1 MSDVSITGVDVYR
14 FYVLPALGELIGTC
28 LFTLF
33 VNLAGS
39 QSAVR
44 TISYPVMSGISL
56 FVLRGFFSKITPG
69 HYNPAVSISQLVMR
83 RIDAPTAVTYVFV
96 QGFGAFLGAV
106 LFRALVSN
114 AIFVDYF
121 IGSYITTEG
130 SIARSQTLV
139 SYFSL
144 PLIGQS
150 GNVALSSANAIVH
163 HIFTGDGSSTGHL
176 YLHFSASLIAVV
188 LSSFVLWL
196 LNSPMARKEL
206 NERSKPEVQSKLSG
220 TF

>member
-14 FYVLPALGELIGTC
+14 LYVLPALGELIGTC

-33 VNLAGS
+33 
-39 QSAVR
+39 
-44 TISYPVMSGISL
+44 
-56 FVLRGFFSKITPG
+56 
-69 HYNPAVSISQLVMR
+69 AVSISQLVMR
-83 RIDAPTAVTYVFV
+83 RLDAPTAVTYVFV
-96 QGFGAFLGAV
+96 QSFGAFLGAV

-130 SIARSQTLV
+130 SLARSQGFFLDVILSAVVCLSYLTFDYRFDNLQISCTWTLV

-163 HIFTGDGSSTGHL
+163 HIFTGDGTSTSHL
-176 YLHFSASLIAVV
+176 YLHFSAGLIAIV
-188 LSSFVLWL
+188 LSSFILWL
-196 LNSPMARKEL
+196 LNSPMARKDSS
-206 NERSKPEVQSKLSG
+206 ERPKPELQSKSSG
-220 TF
+220 TC

>member
-14 FYVLPALGELIGTC
+14 LYVLPALGELIGTC

-33 VNLAGS
+33 VNLAS
-39 QSAVR
+39 SPSAVR
-44 TISYPVMSGISL
+44 MISYPVMSGISL

-83 RIDAPTAVTYVFV
+83 RLDAPTAVTYVFV
-96 QGFGAFLGAV
+96 QAFGAFLGAV

-163 HIFTGDGSSTGHL
+163 HIFTGDGSSTSHL
-176 YLHFSASLIAVV
+176 YLHFSAGLIAIV
-188 LSSFVLWL
+188 LSSFILWL

-206 NERSKPEVQSKLSG
+206 NERPKPELQSKSSG
-220 TF
+220 TY